1 MSTAPVWVGQKL
13 EPRPVVLRTYVT
25 AAGDSYMVMPGGLA
39 RVAGA
44 RDLPIV
50 SMQRGGGSKDTWVLS
65 DGPVSAVSL
74 LAPAGV
80 PIRRERR
87 ATDLPSRVADD
98 LYWLGRHV
106 ERAEHVVRLLR
117 SVVARLTNEDT
128 TEDTPEL
135 VALLQ
140 VLVALELLPSR
151 LGEPMPLRDLE
162 QELLAFLFKQHPQAG
177 LRKTL
182 NEHRRIA
189 ANVRGK
195 SCKPPALRVKRLIF
209 RCKTVAAR
217 SFGAPQSRLP
227 SSIHSPGDNSLRPSM
242 APELA
247 KYDVR

>member
-1 MSTAPVWVGQKL
+1 MSSSTSTSSWS
-13 EPRPVVLRTYVT
+13 R
-25 AAGDSYMVMPGGLA
+25 A
-39 RVAGA
+39 R
-44 RDLPIV
+44 
-50 SMQRGGGSKDTWVLS
+50 
-65 DGPVSAVSL
+65 SL

-162 QELLAFLFKQHPQAG
+162 QELLAFLFKQHPHGG

-182 NEHRRIA
+182 NELRRIA
-189 ANVRGK
+189 EAVRDRLSIDTWRILNQLQQDFRLRHGRIQLDDVLAHMNRMITDLAAF
-195 SCKPPALRVKRLIF
+195 SGMEMENMTRGHGWRFLNLGRRLERSVNLVCVLREALG
-209 RCKTVAAR
+209 VAHTAD
-217 SFGAPQSRLP
+217 GAIVEPLLEIAD
-227 SSIHSPGDNSLRPSM
+227 SSMTYRRRYYAQPRI
-242 APELA
+242 A
-247 KYDVR
+247 